1 MHGLSQA
8 QQDTKGHARD
18 QVGNLVDA
26 VIGAERDKV
35 VGAHKVE
42 SVHNTQQQARG
53 AMSGRHIVVGTTDV
67 VEHLL
72 G

>member
-1 MHGLSQA
+1 MHGLRQA

-35 VGAHKVE
+35 V
-42 SVHNTQQQARG
+42 HNTQQQARG
-53 AMSGRHIVVGTTDV
+53 AMNGRHNVVGTTDI